1 MTAGALGTFRE
12 QVLGQ
17 QMTAKPM
24 AKFYSPLSVY
34 ET

>member
-1 MTAGALGTFRE
+1 MTAGALGKFRE
-12 QVLGQ
+12 QILEQ

-24 AKFYSPLSVY
+24 ATFYSPLSVY